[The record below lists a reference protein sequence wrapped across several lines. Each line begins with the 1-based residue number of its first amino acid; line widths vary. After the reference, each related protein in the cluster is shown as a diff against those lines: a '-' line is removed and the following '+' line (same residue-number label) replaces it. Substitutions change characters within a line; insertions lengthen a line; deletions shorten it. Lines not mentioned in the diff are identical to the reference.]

1 MAPRTFRAL
10 IVEDEPSSR
19 HLLQEILAAR
29 GHTVD
34 ACDDAE
40 SAWST
45 FQRHRHPLV
54 VLDWKLPGMDGLE
67 LCKRIREAP
76 AADETFI
83 LFVTGLDRRDALER
97 ALEAGAS
104 DYLSKAALPDQI
116 HVRLAIAERQ
126 LARTFEHRD
135 HEEEL
140 VRDALHDPLTGLA
153 NRSLFL
159 ERLDR
164 AARRSE
170 RLKSHLFAVMAVNL
184 RGFDRVNAQ
193 HGRRL
198 GDRVLVEA
206 ARRLEGCVRDVDTVG
221 RIEGDEFV
229 ILLDGMNHVSDPAR
243 VSERVHQ
250 EMARPFHLDDG
261 EATVG
266 ISIGMAVSVSGFKA
280 SSDLF
285 LDALQALERAKEEAP
300 GSDRMF
306 DPVVQAKAVAR
317 LQLERRLRR
326 ALDEGQMVLHYQPV
340 VSLDGG
346 AALGVEA
353 LVRWNDPERGLVQ
366 PEEFLPVAVET
377 GLDIALGRWVLKTS
391 LADLAGWRS
400 RVALPEGFGVSVNFS
415 GRQFSEPD
423 IVDEIEAS
431 LAEHGLPGQALHVE
445 VTEDLLMSDAASHGR
460 TLERLDELGVQL
472 HVDDFGTGY
481 SSMSYLC
488 LFPIDALKIDASFVS
503 RMTRGQST
511 LEVVRTIVRLGRNL
525 GMLIIAEGVETDG
538 QRELL
543 LELGCHAAQ
552 GWLFSRPL
560 AAHQVVGWMSR
571 AAAT

>member
-1 MAPRTFRAL
+1 M
-10 IVEDEPSSR
+10 EDEPSSR
-19 HLLQEILAAR
+19 HLLHEILAAR

-34 ACDDAE
+34 ACGEAE
-40 SAWST
+40 SAWSS

-67 LCKRIREAP
+67 LCRRIREAP
-76 AADETFI
+76 GADDTFI

-104 DYLSKAALPDQI
+104 DYLAKAALPDQI

-126 LARTFEHRD
+126 LARTFEQRD
-135 HEEEL
+135 HQEEL

-170 RLKSHLFAVMAVNL
+170 RVKTHLFAVLAVNL
-184 RGFDRVNAQ
+184 RGFDRVNGQ
-193 HGRRL
+193 HGRRA
-198 GDRVLVEA
+198 GDRVLVEV
-206 ARRLEGCVRDVDTVG
+206 ARRLEECVRDVDTVG
-221 RIEGDEFV
+221 RTEGDEFV
-229 ILLDGMNHVSDPAR
+229 ILLDGMKDVSDPSR
-243 VSERVHQ
+243 VAERVHR
-250 EMARPFHLDDG
+250 ELARPFLLDEEG

-266 ISIGMAVSVSGFKA
+266 TSIGIAVSVSGFKA

-285 LDALQALERAKEEAP
+285 LDALQALGRAKEAP
-300 GSDRMF
+300 AGADQMF
-306 DPVVQAKAVAR
+306 DPVVQAKAAAR
-317 LQLERRLRR
+317 IQLERRLRR
-326 ALDEGQMVLHYQPV
+326 ALDEGEMVLHYQPI
-340 VSLDGG
+340 VSLESG

-366 PEEFLPVAVET
+366 PEEFVPVAVET
-377 GLDIALGRWVLKTS
+377 GLDIALGRWVLSTA
-391 LADLAGWRS
+391 LADLAGWHV
-400 RVALPEGFGVSVNFS
+400 RVPLPEGFGVGVNFS
-415 GRQFSEPD
+415 SRQFAEPGL
-423 IVDEIEAS
+423 VDEIEAR
-431 LAEHGLPGQALHVE
+431 LAEHGLPAQALNVE
-445 VTEDLLMSDAASHGR
+445 VTEDMLMSDAASHGR
-460 TLERLDELGVQL
+460 TLQRLDELGVQL

-488 LFPIDALKIDASFVS
+488 RFPIDALKIDASFVS
-503 RMTRGQST
+503 RMTRGHST
-511 LEVVRTIVRLGRNL
+511 IEVVRTIVRLGRNL
-525 GMLIIAEGVETDG
+525 GMTVIAEGVETDG

-543 LELGCHAAQ
+543 LELGCDAAQ

-560 AAHQVVGWMSR
+560 AAHQVSGWMSR
-571 AAAT
+571 AATA